1 MLVSQ
6 RYYCQPVLKNGFLS
20 WKNKNS
26 SVDFRMKEKD
36 FQKYWHS
43 SIRGKFSND
52 LLGEVIFEFLH
63 WHISNQSKYDQ
74 TNFHILCVK
83 RSGILSPSQWQ
94 RYLLNLHNYYWEACE
109 RNSKNACTCKWICV
123 HMCMKKKRGE
133 LVVVL
138 STGRSGKNSRF
149 FVWV

>member
-1 MLVSQ
+1 
-6 RYYCQPVLKNGFLS
+6 
-20 WKNKNS
+20 
-26 SVDFRMKEKD
+26 MKEKD

-83 RSGILSPSQWQ
+83 RSGILSPSQ
-94 RYLLNLHNYYWEACE
+94 
-109 RNSKNACTCKWICV
+109 
-123 HMCMKKKRGE
+123 
-133 LVVVL
+133 
-138 STGRSGKNSRF
+138 
-149 FVWV
+149 